1 MKPMTNE
8 ERDRLCEILFFKY
21 FENQSTEKLSSAEF
35 WKCIDSICRANG
47 VDSLLVSKTV
57 RILMAK
63 ENQPEDFE
71 TWYLFSRWDTSVR
84 QLRNF
89 TGMYWQKQKR
99 MEERFNAG
107 ERPFVKRRITDIAM
121 KASIKG
127 FITTIYGIFGSFKF
141 LQSAMLEELFG

>member
-1 MKPMTNE
+1 MKPMTIE
-8 ERDRLCEILFFKY
+8 ERDRLCEILFYQY
-21 FENQSTEKLSSAEF
+21 FTNQPPEKLSNAEF
-35 WKCIDSICRANG
+35 WKCIDSICRSNG

-63 ENQPEDFE
+63 ENRPEDFE
-71 TWYLFSRWDTSVR
+71 TWYLFDKWDTSVR

-99 MEERFNAG
+99 MEARFASG
-107 ERPFVKRRITDIAM
+107 EKPYVKRRINDIAM

-127 FITTIYGIFGSFKF
+127 FITTIYSIFGSFRY
-141 LQSAMLEELFG
+141 LQPSMLDELFG

>member
-1 MKPMTNE
+1 MKSMTVE

-21 FENQSTEKLSSAEF
+21 FENQPPEKLSDAEF
-35 WKCIDSICRANG
+35 WKGIDSICRTNG
-47 VDSLLVSKTV
+47 VDSLLVSKSV

-63 ENQPEDFE
+63 ENRPEDFE
-71 TWYLFSRWDTSVR
+71 MWYLFDKWDTSVR

-99 MEERFNAG
+99 MEERFNSG
-107 ERPFVKRRITDIAM
+107 EKPFVKRRIADVAM

-127 FITTIYGIFGSFKF
+127 FIATIYGIFGSFRF
-141 LQSAMLEELFG
+141 LQPHMLDELFG

>member
-1 MKPMTNE
+1 MKPMTTE

-21 FENQSTEKLSSAEF
+21 FENQPPEKLSDSKF
-35 WKCIDSICRANG
+35 WTCINSICTANG
-47 VDSLLVSKTV
+47 VDSLLTSKAV

-63 ENQPEDFE
+63 ENRPEDFE
-71 TWYLFSRWDTSVR
+71 MWYLFSRWDTSVR

-99 MEERFNAG
+99 MEARFEAG
-107 ERPFVKRRITDIAM
+107 EKPYVKRRITDVAM

-127 FITTIYGIFGSFKF
+127 FITTIYSVFGSFRF
-141 LQSAMLEELFG
+141 LQSAMLDELFG

>member
-1 MKPMTNE
+1 MKPMTPE

-21 FENQSTEKLSSAEF
+21 FENQAPEKLSSPEF
-35 WKCIDSICRANG
+35 WNCINSICRANG

-63 ENQPEDFE
+63 ENRPEDFE
-71 TWYLFSRWDTSVR
+71 TWYLFNKWDTSVR

-99 MEERFNAG
+99 MEARLEAG
-107 ERPFVKRRITDIAM
+107 EKPFVKRRITDVAM
-121 KASIKG
+121 KASVKG
-127 FITTIYGIFGSFKF
+127 FITTIYSIFGSFKF
-141 LQSAMLEELFG
+141 VQSHMLEELFG

>member
-8 ERDRLCEILFFKY
+8 ERDRLCEILFLQY
-21 FENQSTEKLSSAEF
+21 FTNQPSEKLSDSKF
-35 WKCIDSICRANG
+35 WNNVNSMCVANG
-47 VDSLLVSKTV
+47 VDSLLVSKAV

-71 TWYLFSRWDTSVR
+71 TWYLFKRWDTSVR

-89 TGMYWQKQKR
+89 TGIYWQKQKR
-99 MEERFNAG
+99 MEEKFNAG
-107 ERPFVKRRITDIAM
+107 ERPYVKRRITDVAM

-127 FITTIYGIFGSFKF
+127 FITTIYSVFGSFKF
-141 LQSAMLEELFG
+141 LQSAMLDELFG